1 MILRTL
7 LSFYHLGQSLRLAL
21 RLLFNRRVPFYL
33 KLIPILAAIY
43 VVLPRDLLPD
53 IIPVV
58 GRLDDIL
65 VMYLSLFLFLKLAS
79 KYRGK
84 DHPDRVGGSSSNTGA
99 GSSKDTSE
107 NEVVEGSYRF
117 VDD

>member
-7 LSFYHLGQSLRLAL
+7 LSFYHLGKSLRLAL

-33 KLIPILAAIY
+33 KLVPILAAIY

-58 GRLDDIL
+58 GRLDDVL
-65 VMYLSLFLFLKLAS
+65 VLYLSLFLFLKLAS
-79 KYRGK
+79 KYGEE
-84 DHPDRVGGSSSNTGA
+84 DHSNTGV

-107 NEVVEGSYRF
+107 NKVVEGSYRF
-117 VDD
+117 VDDQREP